1 METKITRLSTG
12 LLAGMNLIMN
22 RFTGP
27 GRVGIQSMY
36 LHLESGSDNAAS
48 SNVPGL
54 SAGAAIGGLLG
65 GLLDK

>member
-1 METKITRLSTG
+1 
-12 LLAGMNLIMN
+12 MN

-27 GRVGIQSMY
+27 GRVGIQSLY
-36 LHLESGSDNAAS
+36 LHQPSGSDNAAS
-48 SNVPGL
+48 SNVPNL